1 MVLNF
6 FKKRNDFAAETET
19 DIVLE
24 QTCRLRL
31 NLQQRHD
38 EILLEF
44 FFLNWKELAAKTENY
59 IVSEYFL
66 TLE

>member
-44 FFLNWKELAAKTENY
+44 FFFK
-59 IVSEYFL
+59 
-66 TLE
+66 LERIGG